1 MKNPKKILLPAFC
14 AASFLSL
21 AGCGSGPGKT
31 YVNCTRFFA
40 DGNTGKALTCMDPS
54 LMQKPG
60 AKEKMSAMISMA
72 SAKVKGEHKGIAKVN
87 LLEEKIDG
95 DMATVKVHIKYS
107 DGTEQDDSGSLKRID
122 RKWYLIN

>member
-1 MKNPKKILLPAFC
+1 
-14 AASFLSL
+14 
-21 AGCGSGPGKT
+21 
-31 YVNCTRFFA
+31 
-40 DGNTGKALTCMDPS
+40 MDPS